1 MASVMYTD
9 TYEHEHAIT
18 DLELDTASNLSAV
31 HLTLQL
37 WADSIIGPFKLE
49 ERVKG
54 GFQLLKCSLGSGW

>member
-49 ERVKG
+49 GLRHVDMQI
-54 GFQLLKCSLGSGW
+54 FYC